1 MRKSDETVES
11 YWSSELGE
19 RVEIREFKEWNEI
32 DLYISGHF
40 AQSFISMDAL
50 EQYLGY
56 YYLKRDYSMGQG
68 R

>member
-19 RVEIREFKEWNEI
+19 KVEIKEFPEWGEY
-32 DLYISGHF
+32 DLYLNSHF
-40 AQSFISMDAL
+40 AQTFVSIEAL

-56 YYLKRDYSMGQG
+56 YYLKRDYGMGQVG
-68 R
+68 

>member
-19 RVEIREFKEWNEI
+19 KIEIKEFHEWNEV

-40 AQSFISMDAL
+40 AQTFVSIEAL

-56 YYLKRDYSMGQG
+56 YYLKRDYGMGQAG
-68 R
+68 